1 MIQKTSKVHQTNN
14 FLFKSLNKEQLK
26 AVKHVYGP
34 LLVVAGA
41 GSGKTKA
48 LTHRIANLIENN
60 SIDPH
65 NILAVTFTNKA
76 AKEMKARLEV
86 LLAQELAFNQFGQPW
101 STLKEIDQNQLRT
114 NVHQE
119 RLQDLWIGTFH
130 SLFSRLLRYDIEKYN
145 DPEGLKW
152 TRQFSIYDETDSKT
166 LVKEIVSQDMNLDPK
181 RFDPKKIKRAISNAK
196 NQCFTSNDL
205 EEKADNHFDKIVA
218 DAYKRYRI
226 SLSKNNA
233 LDFDDLLLLP
243 VFLLRQNDVVRDYWH
258 KRFQHILVDE
268 YQDTN
273 RTQYELI
280 KLITAGNTEP
290 TKFCNWEDRS
300 IFVVGDADQSIY
312 SFRAADFRILIGF
325 QEDFKNSC
333 NNEEKASLVKLEEN
347 YRSCSNILN
356 AANSL
361 IENNTERIDKVLR
374 ATKEKGELL
383 KLLSCDDE
391 ISEAEAITNKLKS
404 LNNSN
409 QKPIWRNFAIL
420 YRTRAQSRVLEESL
434 VRWRI
439 PYTIFGGLRFYDRR
453 EIKDAIAYLKV
464 LVNSAD
470 NVSLLRIINVPRRG
484 IGKTTIQKLNN
495 LSDRLNI
502 PLWEVLNDKQSLEE
516 TIGKSSKGI
525 NKFTE
530 LMNGLMCYLENS
542 GPAQLLQLILEK
554 SGYLS
559 DLLVSNTEESEDRRN
574 NLQELINAAIQYE
587 EETENGD
594 VEGFLSSAALTT
606 DNDTKKNNPNSV
618 TLMTLHNSKGLEFQN
633 VFITGLEQG
642 LFPSH
647 RSIDTPSLL
656 EEERRLCYVG
666 ITRAKERVFLCH
678 ARERRLWGGLR
689 EATIPSIFLSEI
701 PEDLMDGEVPQTG
714 GASIRRDW
722 HLDRLTRVDRS
733 NSNEFIN
740 KPINAVRKLY
750 SGPSK
755 GKNWIVGDKLIH
767 SKFGKGEI
775 IHIFGSGEKISLA
788 VKFGEKGSKI
798 LDPRLAPIR
807 SLS

>member
-1 MIQKTSKVHQTNN
+1 MHQTNN
-14 FLFKSLNKEQLK
+14 FLFKSLNNEQLQ
-26 AVKHVYGP
+26 AVKHVFGP

-60 SIDPH
+60 AIDPY

-114 NVHQE
+114 NVYQD
-119 RLQDLWIGTFH
+119 RLKDLWIGTFH

-152 TRQFSIYDETDSKT
+152 TRQFSIYDETDSQT

-196 NQCFTSNDL
+196 NQCFTSNEL
-205 EEKADNHFDKIVA
+205 EEKADDHFEKIVA
-218 DAYKRYRI
+218 EAYKRYRI

-243 VFLLRQNDVVRDYWH
+243 VFLLRQNDFVRDYWH

-280 KLITAGNTEP
+280 KLITAGKTEP
-290 TKFCNWEDRS
+290 QKFQNWEDRS

-325 QEDFKNSC
+325 QEDFKNGC
-333 NNEEKASLVKLEEN
+333 NNEGKASLIKLEEN
-347 YRSCSNILN
+347 YRSSSNILN

-391 ISEAEAITNKLKS
+391 ISEAEAITSKLKS

-409 QKPIWRNFAIL
+409 QKPIWKNFAVL

-434 VRWRI
+434 VRWQI

-484 IGKTTIQKLNN
+484 IGKTTIQKLVD
-495 LSDRLNI
+495 LSNKFNI
-502 PLWEVLNDKQSLEE
+502 PLWEVLNDKQSIEE
-516 TIGKSSKGI
+516 TIGRSSKGI
-525 NKFTE
+525 SKFTE
-530 LMNGLMCYLENS
+530 LMNDLLCYLENS

-559 DLLVSNTEESEDRRN
+559 DLLNSGTEESEDRRN
-574 NLQELINAAIQYE
+574 NLQELINAATQYE

-594 VEGFLSSAALTT
+594 AEGFLSTAALTT

-647 RSIDTPSLL
+647 RSVDTPSLL

-666 ITRAKERVFLCH
+666 ITRAKERVFLSH
-678 ARERRLWGGLR
+678 ARERRLWGGMR

-701 PEDLMDGEVPQTG
+701 PEDLIDGELPQTG

-722 HLDRLTRVDRS
+722 HLDRLTRVDRN

-755 GKNWIVGDKLIH
+755 GKSWIVGDKLIH

-788 VKFGEKGSKI
+788 VKFGDKGSKI

-807 SLS
+807 SIN

>member
-1 MIQKTSKVHQTNN
+1 MQKTNN
-14 FLFKSLNKEQLK
+14 FLFKSLNDEQLQ
-26 AVKHVYGP
+26 AVKHVHGP

-60 SIDPH
+60 SIDPY

-101 STLKEIDQNQLRT
+101 STLKEIDQNQLRA
-114 NVHQE
+114 NIHQE

-130 SLFSRLLRYDIEKYN
+130 SLFSRLLRYDIEKYS
-145 DPEGLKW
+145 DPEGLRW
-152 TRQFSIYDETDSKT
+152 SRQFSIYDETDSQT
-166 LVKEIVSQDMNLDPK
+166 LVKEIVSQDMHLDPK

-196 NQCFTSNDL
+196 NQCFTSNEL
-205 EEKADNHFDKIVA
+205 EEKANNQFEKIVA
-218 DAYKRYRI
+218 EAYKRYRV

-258 KRFQHILVDE
+258 KRFKHILVDE

-290 TKFCNWEDRS
+290 KNFCDWGDRS

-333 NNEEKASLVKLEEN
+333 ENEGKASLIKLEQN
-347 YRSCSNILN
+347 YRSSSNILN

-374 ATKEKGELL
+374 ATKEEGELL

-404 LNNSN
+404 LNNYN
-409 QKPIWRNFAIL
+409 QQPIWKNFAIL

-453 EIKDAIAYLKV
+453 EVKDAIAYLKV

-484 IGKTTIQKLNN
+484 IGKTTIQKLND
-495 LSDRLNI
+495 LSAKLNI

-516 TIGKSSKGI
+516 TIGRSSKGI

-530 LMNGLMCYLENS
+530 LMNELLCYLENS

-559 DLLVSNTEESEDRRN
+559 DLLASGAEESEDRRN
-574 NLQELINAAIQYE
+574 NLQELINAATQYE

-594 VEGFLSSAALTT
+594 AEGFLSTAALTT

-618 TLMTLHNSKGLEFQN
+618 TLMTLHNSKGLEFKN

-666 ITRAKERVFLCH
+666 ITRAKERVFLSH
-678 ARERRLWGGLR
+678 ARERRLWGGMR
-689 EATIPSIFLSEI
+689 ETTIPSIFLSEI
-701 PEDLMDGEVPQTG
+701 PEDLIDGELPQTG

-722 HLDRLTRVDRS
+722 HLDRLTRVDRN

-755 GKNWIVGDKLIH
+755 GKSWIVGDKIIH
-767 SKFGKGEI
+767 TKFGKGEI

-788 VKFGEKGSKI
+788 VKFGDKGSKI

-807 SLS
+807 GIHSNS

>member
-1 MIQKTSKVHQTNN
+1 MHQTNN
-14 FLFKSLNKEQLK
+14 FLFKSLNNEQLQ
-26 AVKHVYGP
+26 AVKHVFGP

-60 SIDPH
+60 AIDPY

-86 LLAQELAFNQFGQPW
+86 LLAQELAVNQFGQPW

-114 NVHQE
+114 NVYQH
-119 RLQDLWIGTFH
+119 RLKDLWIGTFH

-152 TRQFSIYDETDSKT
+152 TRQFSIYDETDSQT

-196 NQCFTSNDL
+196 NQCFTSNEL
-205 EEKADNHFDKIVA
+205 EEKAGDHFEKIVA
-218 DAYKRYRI
+218 EAYKRYRI

-243 VFLLRQNDVVRDYWH
+243 VFLLRQNDFVRDYWH

-280 KLITAGNTEP
+280 KLITAGNKEP
-290 TKFCNWEDRS
+290 QEFQNWEDRS

-325 QEDFKNSC
+325 QEDFKNGC
-333 NNEEKASLVKLEEN
+333 NNEGKASLIKLEEN
-347 YRSCSNILN
+347 YRSSSNILN

-391 ISEAEAITNKLKS
+391 ISEAEAITSKLKS

-409 QKPIWRNFAIL
+409 QNPIWKNFAVL

-434 VRWRI
+434 VRWQI

-484 IGKTTIQKLNN
+484 IGKTTIQKLVD
-495 LSDRLNI
+495 LSNKLNI
-502 PLWEVLNDKQSLEE
+502 PLWEVLNDKQSIEE
-516 TIGKSSKGI
+516 TIGRSSKGI
-525 NKFTE
+525 SKFTE
-530 LMNGLMCYLENS
+530 LMNDLLCYLDNS

-559 DLLVSNTEESEDRRN
+559 DLLNSGTEESEDRRN
-574 NLQELINAAIQYE
+574 NLQELINAATQYE

-594 VEGFLSSAALTT
+594 AEGFLSTAALTT

-647 RSIDTPSLL
+647 RSVDTPSLL

-666 ITRAKERVFLCH
+666 ITRAKERVFLSH
-678 ARERRLWGGLR
+678 ARERRLWGGMR

-701 PEDLMDGEVPQTG
+701 PEDLIDGELPQTG

-722 HLDRLTRVDRS
+722 HLDRLTRVDRN

-755 GKNWIVGDKLIH
+755 GKSWIVGDKLIH

-788 VKFGEKGSKI
+788 VKFGDKGSKI

-807 SLS
+807 SIN

>member
-1 MIQKTSKVHQTNN
+1 MNQTNN
-14 FLFKSLNKEQLK
+14 FLFKSLNNEQLQ
-26 AVKHVYGP
+26 AVKHVFGP

-60 SIDPH
+60 AIDPY

-114 NVHQE
+114 NVYQD
-119 RLQDLWIGTFH
+119 RLKDLWIGTFH

-152 TRQFSIYDETDSKT
+152 TRQFSIYDETDSQT

-196 NQCFTSNDL
+196 NQCFTSNEL
-205 EEKADNHFDKIVA
+205 EEKADDHFEKIVA
-218 DAYKRYRI
+218 EAYKRYRI

-243 VFLLRQNDVVRDYWH
+243 VFLLRQNDFVRDYWH

-280 KLITAGNTEP
+280 KLITAGKTEP
-290 TKFCNWEDRS
+290 QKFQNWEDRS

-325 QEDFKNSC
+325 QEDFKNGC
-333 NNEEKASLVKLEEN
+333 NNEGKASLIKLEEN
-347 YRSCSNILN
+347 YRSSSNILN

-391 ISEAEAITNKLKS
+391 ISEAEAITSKLKS

-409 QKPIWRNFAIL
+409 QKTIWKNFAIL

-434 VRWRI
+434 VRWQI

-484 IGKTTIQKLNN
+484 IGKTTIQKLVD
-495 LSDRLNI
+495 LSNKLNI
-502 PLWEVLNDKQSLEE
+502 PLWEVLNDKQSIEE
-516 TIGKSSKGI
+516 TIGRSSKGI
-525 NKFTE
+525 SKFTE
-530 LMNGLMCYLENS
+530 LMNDLLCYLENS

-559 DLLVSNTEESEDRRN
+559 DLLNSGTEESEDRRN
-574 NLQELINAAIQYE
+574 NLQELINAATQYE

-594 VEGFLSSAALTT
+594 AEGFLSTAALTT

-647 RSIDTPSLL
+647 RSVDTPSLL

-666 ITRAKERVFLCH
+666 ITRAKERVFLSH
-678 ARERRLWGGLR
+678 ARERRLWGGMR

-701 PEDLMDGEVPQTG
+701 PEDLIDGELPQTG

-722 HLDRLTRVDRS
+722 HLDRLTRVDRN

-755 GKNWIVGDKLIH
+755 GKSWIVGDKLIH

-788 VKFGEKGSKI
+788 VKFGDKGSKI

-807 SLS
+807 SMN

>member
-1 MIQKTSKVHQTNN
+1 MHQTNN
-14 FLFKSLNKEQLK
+14 FLFKSLNNEQLQ
-26 AVKHVYGP
+26 AVKHVFGP

-60 SIDPH
+60 AIDPY

-86 LLAQELAFNQFGQPW
+86 LLAQELAVNQFGQPW

-114 NVHQE
+114 NVYQD
-119 RLQDLWIGTFH
+119 RLKDLWIGTFH

-152 TRQFSIYDETDSKT
+152 TRQFSIYDETDSQT

-196 NQCFTSNDL
+196 NQCFTSNEL
-205 EEKADNHFDKIVA
+205 EEKAGDHFEKIVA
-218 DAYKRYRI
+218 EAYKRYRI

-243 VFLLRQNDVVRDYWH
+243 VFLLRQNDFVRDYWH

-280 KLITAGNTEP
+280 KLITAGKTEP
-290 TKFCNWEDRS
+290 QKFQNWEDRS

-325 QEDFKNSC
+325 QEDFKNGC
-333 NNEEKASLVKLEEN
+333 NNEGKASLIKLEEN
-347 YRSCSNILN
+347 YRSSSNILN

-391 ISEAEAITNKLKS
+391 ISEAEAITSKLKS

-409 QKPIWRNFAIL
+409 QKPIWKNFAVL

-434 VRWRI
+434 VRWQI

-484 IGKTTIQKLNN
+484 IGKTTIQKLVD
-495 LSDRLNI
+495 LSNKFNI
-502 PLWEVLNDKQSLEE
+502 PLWEVLNDKQSIEE
-516 TIGKSSKGI
+516 TIGRSSKGI
-525 NKFTE
+525 SKFTE
-530 LMNGLMCYLENS
+530 LMNDLLCYLENS

-559 DLLVSNTEESEDRRN
+559 DLLNSGTEESEDRRN
-574 NLQELINAAIQYE
+574 NLQELINAATQYE

-594 VEGFLSSAALTT
+594 VEGFLSTAALTT

-647 RSIDTPSLL
+647 RSVDTPSLL

-666 ITRAKERVFLCH
+666 ITRAKERVFLSH
-678 ARERRLWGGLR
+678 ARERRLWGGMR

-701 PEDLMDGEVPQTG
+701 PEDLIDGELPQTG

-722 HLDRLTRVDRS
+722 HLDRLTRVDRN

-755 GKNWIVGDKLIH
+755 GKSWIVGDKLIH

-788 VKFGEKGSKI
+788 VKFGDKGSKI

-807 SLS
+807 SIN

>member
-1 MIQKTSKVHQTNN
+1 MSQTNK
-14 FLFKSLNKEQLK
+14 FLFKSLNNQQLQ

-48 LTHRIANLIENN
+48 LTHRIANLIEGN
-60 SIDPH
+60 SIDPY

-86 LLAQELAFNQFGQPW
+86 LLAQELAFNQFGQPLT
-101 STLKEIDQNQLRT
+101 TLKEIDQNQLRT

-119 RLQDLWIGTFH
+119 RLQNLWIGTFH
-130 SLFSRLLRYDIEKYN
+130 SLFSRLLRYDIEKYT

-152 TRQFSIYDETDSKT
+152 TRQFSIYDETDSQT
-166 LVKEIVSQDMNLDPK
+166 LVKEIISQDMNLDPK
-181 RFDPKKIKRAISNAK
+181 RYDPKKIKRLISNAK
-196 NQCFTSNDL
+196 NQCLTSNDL
-205 EEKADNHFDKIVA
+205 FEKADNNFDKTVA

-226 SLSKNNA
+226 SLSKNNS

-243 VFLLRQNDVVRDYWH
+243 VFLLRQNDIVRDYWH
-258 KRFQHILVDE
+258 KRFKHILVDE

-290 TKFCNWEDRS
+290 KKFFNWEDRS

-325 QEDFKNSC
+325 QEDFKTSIKDNTKS
-333 NNEEKASLVKLEEN
+333 SLIKLEEN
-347 YRSCSNILN
+347 YRSSSNILD

-361 IENNTERIDKVLR
+361 IENNSERIDKVLK

-383 KLLSCDDE
+383 TLLSCDDE
-391 ISEAEAITNKLKS
+391 ISEAEAITNKIKS
-404 LNNSN
+404 LNNYN
-409 QKPIWRNFAIL
+409 QNPIWKNFAIL

-464 LVNSAD
+464 LVNSSD

-484 IGKTTIQKLNN
+484 IGKTTIQKLNE
-495 LSDRLNI
+495 LSNRLNI

-516 TIGKSSKGI
+516 TIGRSSKGI

-530 LMNGLMCYLENS
+530 VMNDLLCYLENS

-559 DLLVSNTEESEDRRN
+559 DLLSSGTEESEDRRN
-574 NLQELINAAIQYE
+574 NLQELINAATQYE
-587 EETENGD
+587 EETESGD
-594 VEGFLSSAALTT
+594 VEGFLSTAALTT

-666 ITRAKERVFLCH
+666 ITRAKERVFLSH
-678 ARERRLWGGLR
+678 ARERRLWGGMR

-701 PEDLMDGEVPQTG
+701 PEDLMDGELPQTG
-714 GASIRRDW
+714 GASIRRDF
-722 HLDRLTRVDRS
+722 HLDRLTRVDR
-733 NSNEFIN
+733 NNLNEFVN

-755 GKNWIVGDKLIH
+755 GKSWIVGDKLIH

-788 VKFGEKGSKI
+788 VKFGDKGSKI

-807 SLS
+807 YVS

>member
-1 MIQKTSKVHQTNN
+1 MHQTNN
-14 FLFKSLNKEQLK
+14 FLFKSLNNEQLQ
-26 AVKHVYGP
+26 AVKHVFGP

-60 SIDPH
+60 AIDPY

-114 NVHQE
+114 NVYQD
-119 RLQDLWIGTFH
+119 RLKDLWIGTFH

-152 TRQFSIYDETDSKT
+152 TRQFSIYDETDSQT

-196 NQCFTSNDL
+196 NQCFTSNEL
-205 EEKADNHFDKIVA
+205 EEKAGDHFEKIVA
-218 DAYKRYRI
+218 EAYKRYRI

-243 VFLLRQNDVVRDYWH
+243 VFLLRQNDFVRDYWH

-290 TKFCNWEDRS
+290 QKFQNWEDRS

-325 QEDFKNSC
+325 QEDFKNGC
-333 NNEEKASLVKLEEN
+333 NNEGKASLIKLEEN
-347 YRSCSNILN
+347 YRSSSNILN

-391 ISEAEAITNKLKS
+391 ISEAEAITSKLKS
-404 LNNSN
+404 LNKSN
-409 QKPIWRNFAIL
+409 QKPIWKNFAVL

-434 VRWRI
+434 VRWQI

-484 IGKTTIQKLNN
+484 IGKTTIQKLVD
-495 LSDRLNI
+495 LSNKFNI
-502 PLWEVLNDKQSLEE
+502 PLWEVLNDKQSIEE
-516 TIGKSSKGI
+516 TIGRSSKGI
-525 NKFTE
+525 SKFTD
-530 LMNGLMCYLENS
+530 LMNDLLCYLENS
-542 GPAQLLQLILEK
+542 GPAKLLQLILEK

-559 DLLVSNTEESEDRRN
+559 DLLNSGTEESEDRRN
-574 NLQELINAAIQYE
+574 NLQELINAATQYE

-594 VEGFLSSAALTT
+594 VEGFLSTAALTT

-647 RSIDTPSLL
+647 RSVDTPSLL

-666 ITRAKERVFLCH
+666 ITRAKERVFLSH
-678 ARERRLWGGLR
+678 ARERRLWGGMR

-701 PEDLMDGEVPQTG
+701 PEDLIDGELPQTG

-722 HLDRLTRVDRS
+722 HLDRLTRVDRN

-755 GKNWIVGDKLIH
+755 GKSWIVGDKLIH

-788 VKFGEKGSKI
+788 VKFGDKGSKI

-807 SLS
+807 SIN

>member
-1 MIQKTSKVHQTNN
+1 MHQTNN
-14 FLFKSLNKEQLK
+14 FLFKSLNNEQLQ
-26 AVKHVYGP
+26 AVKHVFGP

-60 SIDPH
+60 AIDPY

-114 NVHQE
+114 NVYQD
-119 RLQDLWIGTFH
+119 RLKDLWIGTFH

-152 TRQFSIYDETDSKT
+152 TRQFSIYDETDSQT

-196 NQCFTSNDL
+196 NQCFTSNEL
-205 EEKADNHFDKIVA
+205 EEKAGDHFEKIVA
-218 DAYKRYRI
+218 EAYKRYRI

-243 VFLLRQNDVVRDYWH
+243 VFLLRQNDFVRDYWH

-290 TKFCNWEDRS
+290 QKFQNWEDRS

-325 QEDFKNSC
+325 QEDFKNGC
-333 NNEEKASLVKLEEN
+333 NNEEKASLIKLEEN
-347 YRSCSNILN
+347 YRSSSNILN

-391 ISEAEAITNKLKS
+391 ISEAEAITSKLKS

-409 QKPIWRNFAIL
+409 QKPIWKNFAVL

-434 VRWRI
+434 VRWQI

-484 IGKTTIQKLNN
+484 IGKTTIQKLVD
-495 LSDRLNI
+495 LSNKFNI
-502 PLWEVLNDKQSLEE
+502 PLWEVLNDKQSIEE
-516 TIGKSSKGI
+516 TIGRSSKGI
-525 NKFTE
+525 SKFTE
-530 LMNGLMCYLENS
+530 LMNDLLCYLENS

-559 DLLVSNTEESEDRRN
+559 DLLNSGTEESEDRRN
-574 NLQELINAAIQYE
+574 NLQELINAATQYE

-594 VEGFLSSAALTT
+594 VEGFLSTAALTT

-647 RSIDTPSLL
+647 RSVDTPSLL

-666 ITRAKERVFLCH
+666 ITRAKERVFLSH
-678 ARERRLWGGLR
+678 ARERRLWGGMR

-701 PEDLMDGEVPQTG
+701 PEDLIDGELPQTG

-722 HLDRLTRVDRS
+722 HLDRLTRVDRN

-755 GKNWIVGDKLIH
+755 GKSWIVGDKLIH

-788 VKFGEKGSKI
+788 VKFGDKGSKI

-807 SLS
+807 SIN

>member
-1 MIQKTSKVHQTNN
+1 MNQTNN
-14 FLFKSLNKEQLK
+14 FLFNSLNNEQLQ
-26 AVKHVYGP
+26 AVKHVFGP

-60 SIDPH
+60 AIDPY

-86 LLAQELAFNQFGQPW
+86 LLAKELAFNQFGQPW

-114 NVHQE
+114 NVYQD
-119 RLQDLWIGTFH
+119 RLKDLWIGTFH

-152 TRQFSIYDETDSKT
+152 TRQFSIYDETDSQT

-196 NQCFTSNDL
+196 NQCFTSNEL
-205 EEKADNHFDKIVA
+205 EEKADDHFEKIVA
-218 DAYKRYRI
+218 EAYKRYRI

-243 VFLLRQNDVVRDYWH
+243 VFLLRQNDFVRDYWH

-280 KLITAGNTEP
+280 KLITAGKTEP
-290 TKFCNWEDRS
+290 QKFQNWEDRS

-325 QEDFKNSC
+325 QEDFKNGC
-333 NNEEKASLVKLEEN
+333 NNEEKASLIKLEEN
-347 YRSCSNILN
+347 YRSSSNILN

-391 ISEAEAITNKLKS
+391 ISEAEAITSKLKS

-409 QKPIWRNFAIL
+409 QKTIWKNFAIL

-434 VRWRI
+434 VRWQI

-484 IGKTTIQKLNN
+484 IGKTTIQKLVD
-495 LSDRLNI
+495 LSNKLNI
-502 PLWEVLNDKQSLEE
+502 PLWEVLNDKQSIEE
-516 TIGKSSKGI
+516 TIGRSSKGI
-525 NKFTE
+525 SKFTE
-530 LMNGLMCYLENS
+530 LMNDLLCYLENS

-559 DLLVSNTEESEDRRN
+559 DLLNSGTEESEDRRN
-574 NLQELINAAIQYE
+574 NLQELINAATQYE

-594 VEGFLSSAALTT
+594 AEGFLSTAALTT

-647 RSIDTPSLL
+647 RSVDTPSLL

-666 ITRAKERVFLCH
+666 ITRAKERVFLSH
-678 ARERRLWGGLR
+678 ARERRLWGGMR

-701 PEDLMDGEVPQTG
+701 PEDLIDGELPQTG

-722 HLDRLTRVDRS
+722 HLDRLTRVDRN

-755 GKNWIVGDKLIH
+755 GKSWIVGDKLIH

-788 VKFGEKGSKI
+788 VKFGDKGSKI

-807 SLS
+807 SMN

>member
-1 MIQKTSKVHQTNN
+1 MNQTNN
-14 FLFKSLNKEQLK
+14 FLFKSLNNEQLQ
-26 AVKHVYGP
+26 AVKHVFGP

-60 SIDPH
+60 SIDPY

-114 NVHQE
+114 NVYQD
-119 RLQDLWIGTFH
+119 RLKDLWIGTFH

-152 TRQFSIYDETDSKT
+152 TRQFSIYDETDSQT

-196 NQCFTSNDL
+196 NQCFTSNEL
-205 EEKADNHFDKIVA
+205 EEKAGDHFEKIVA
-218 DAYKRYRI
+218 EAYKRYRI

-243 VFLLRQNDVVRDYWH
+243 VFLLRQNDFVRDYWH

-280 KLITAGNTEP
+280 KLITAGKTEP
-290 TKFCNWEDRS
+290 QKFQNWEDRS

-325 QEDFKNSC
+325 QEDFKNGC
-333 NNEEKASLVKLEEN
+333 NNEEKASLIKLEEN
-347 YRSCSNILN
+347 YRSSSNILN

-391 ISEAEAITNKLKS
+391 ISEAEAITSKLKS
-404 LNNSN
+404 LNKSN
-409 QKPIWRNFAIL
+409 QKPIWKNFAVL

-434 VRWRI
+434 VRWQI

-484 IGKTTIQKLNN
+484 IGKTTIQKLVD
-495 LSDRLNI
+495 LSNKLNI
-502 PLWEVLNDKQSLEE
+502 PLWEVLNDKQSIEE
-516 TIGKSSKGI
+516 TIGRSSKGI
-525 NKFTE
+525 SKFTE
-530 LMNGLMCYLENS
+530 LMNDLLCYLENS

-559 DLLVSNTEESEDRRN
+559 DLLNSGTEESEDRRN
-574 NLQELINAAIQYE
+574 NLQELINAATQYE

-594 VEGFLSSAALTT
+594 VEGFLSTAALTT

-647 RSIDTPSLL
+647 RSVDTPSLL

-666 ITRAKERVFLCH
+666 ITRAKERVFLSH
-678 ARERRLWGGLR
+678 ARERRLWGGMR

-701 PEDLMDGEVPQTG
+701 PEDLIDGELPQTG

-722 HLDRLTRVDRS
+722 HLDRLTRVDRN

-755 GKNWIVGDKLIH
+755 GKSWIVGDKLIH

-788 VKFGEKGSKI
+788 VKFGDKGSKI

-807 SLS
+807 SIN

>member
-1 MIQKTSKVHQTNN
+1 MHQTNN
-14 FLFKSLNKEQLK
+14 FLFKSLNNEQLQ
-26 AVKHVYGP
+26 AVKHVFGP

-60 SIDPH
+60 AIDPY

-114 NVHQE
+114 NVYQH
-119 RLQDLWIGTFH
+119 RLKDLWIGTFH

-152 TRQFSIYDETDSKT
+152 TRQFSIYDETDSQT

-196 NQCFTSNDL
+196 NQCFTSNEL
-205 EEKADNHFDKIVA
+205 EEKAGDHFEKIVA
-218 DAYKRYRI
+218 EAYKRYRI

-243 VFLLRQNDVVRDYWH
+243 VFLLRQNDFVRDYWH

-290 TKFCNWEDRS
+290 QKFQNWEDRS

-325 QEDFKNSC
+325 QEDFKNGC
-333 NNEEKASLVKLEEN
+333 NNEEKASLIKLEEN
-347 YRSCSNILN
+347 YRSSSNILN

-391 ISEAEAITNKLKS
+391 ISEAEAITSKLKS

-409 QKPIWRNFAIL
+409 QKPIWKNFAVL

-434 VRWRI
+434 VRWQI

-484 IGKTTIQKLNN
+484 IGKTTIQKLVD
-495 LSDRLNI
+495 LSNKLNI
-502 PLWEVLNDKQSLEE
+502 PLWEVLNDKQSIEE
-516 TIGKSSKGI
+516 TIGRSSKGI
-525 NKFTE
+525 SKFTE
-530 LMNGLMCYLENS
+530 LMNDLLCYLENS

-559 DLLVSNTEESEDRRN
+559 DLLNSGTEESEDRRN
-574 NLQELINAAIQYE
+574 NLQELINAATQYE

-594 VEGFLSSAALTT
+594 VEGFLSTAALTT

-647 RSIDTPSLL
+647 RSVDTPSLL

-666 ITRAKERVFLCH
+666 ITRAKERVFLSH
-678 ARERRLWGGLR
+678 ARERRLWGGMR

-701 PEDLMDGEVPQTG
+701 PEDLIDGELPQTG

-722 HLDRLTRVDRS
+722 HLDRLTRVDRN

-755 GKNWIVGDKLIH
+755 GKSWIVGDKLIH

-788 VKFGEKGSKI
+788 VKFGDKGSKI

-807 SLS
+807 SIN

>member
-1 MIQKTSKVHQTNN
+1 MHQTNN
-14 FLFKSLNKEQLK
+14 FLFKSLNNEQLQ
-26 AVKHVYGP
+26 AVKHVFGP

-60 SIDPH
+60 AIDPY

-114 NVHQE
+114 NVYQD
-119 RLQDLWIGTFH
+119 RLKDLWIGTFH

-152 TRQFSIYDETDSKT
+152 TRQFSIYDETDSQT

-196 NQCFTSNDL
+196 NQCFTSNEL
-205 EEKADNHFDKIVA
+205 EEKAGDHFEKIVA
-218 DAYKRYRI
+218 EAYKRYRI

-243 VFLLRQNDVVRDYWH
+243 VFLLRQNDFVRDYWH

-290 TKFCNWEDRS
+290 QKFQNWEDRS

-325 QEDFKNSC
+325 QEDFKNGC
-333 NNEEKASLVKLEEN
+333 NNEGKASLIKLEEN
-347 YRSCSNILN
+347 YRSSSNILN

-391 ISEAEAITNKLKS
+391 ISEAEAITSKLKS

-409 QKPIWRNFAIL
+409 QKPIWKNFAVL

-434 VRWRI
+434 VRWQI

-484 IGKTTIQKLNN
+484 IGKTTIQKLVD
-495 LSDRLNI
+495 LSNKLNI
-502 PLWEVLNDKQSLEE
+502 PLWEVLNDKQSIEE
-516 TIGKSSKGI
+516 TIGRSSKGI
-525 NKFTE
+525 SKFTE
-530 LMNGLMCYLENS
+530 LMNDLLCYLENS

-559 DLLVSNTEESEDRRN
+559 DLLNSGTEESEDRRN
-574 NLQELINAAIQYE
+574 NLQELINAATQYE

-594 VEGFLSSAALTT
+594 VEGFLSTAALTT

-647 RSIDTPSLL
+647 RSVDTPSLL

-666 ITRAKERVFLCH
+666 ITRAKERVFLSH
-678 ARERRLWGGLR
+678 ARERRLWGGMR

-701 PEDLMDGEVPQTG
+701 PEDLIDGELPQTG

-722 HLDRLTRVDRS
+722 HLDRLTRVDRN

-755 GKNWIVGDKLIH
+755 GKSWIVGDKLIH

-788 VKFGEKGSKI
+788 VKFGDKGSKI

-807 SLS
+807 SIN

>member
-1 MIQKTSKVHQTNN
+1 
-14 FLFKSLNKEQLK
+14 
-26 AVKHVYGP
+26 
-34 LLVVAGA
+34 VAGA

-60 SIDPH
+60 SIDPY

-101 STLKEIDQNQLRT
+101 TTLKEIDQNQLRT

-119 RLQDLWIGTFH
+119 RLQNLWIGTFH
-130 SLFSRLLRYDIEKYN
+130 SLFSRLLRYDIEKYT
-145 DPEGLKW
+145 DPEGLSW
-152 TRQFSIYDETDSKT
+152 TRQFSIYDETDSQT
-166 LVKEIVSQDMNLDPK
+166 LVKEIISQDMNLDPK
-181 RFDPKKIKRAISNAK
+181 RYDPKKIKRLISNAK
-196 NQCFTSNDL
+196 NQCLTSNDL
-205 EEKADNHFDKIVA
+205 LKKADNNFDKTVA
-218 DAYKRYRI
+218 EAYKRYRI
-226 SLSKNNA
+226 SLSKNNS

-243 VFLLRQNDVVRDYWH
+243 VFLLRQNDIVRNYWH
-258 KRFQHILVDE
+258 KRFKHILVDE

-290 TKFCNWEDRS
+290 KKFFNWEDRS

-325 QEDFKNSC
+325 QEDFKTSI
-333 NNEEKASLVKLEEN
+333 KDDTKSSLIKLEEN
-347 YRSCSNILN
+347 YRSSSNILD

-361 IENNTERIDKVLR
+361 IENNSERIDKVLK

-383 KLLSCDDE
+383 TLLSCDDE
-391 ISEAEAITNKLKS
+391 ISEAEAITNKIKS
-404 LNNSN
+404 LNNYN
-409 QKPIWRNFAIL
+409 QNPIWKNFAIL

-464 LVNSAD
+464 LVNSSD

-484 IGKTTIQKLNN
+484 IGKTTIQKLNE
-495 LSDRLNI
+495 LSNRLNI

-516 TIGKSSKGI
+516 TIGRSSKGI

-530 LMNGLMCYLENS
+530 VMNDLLCYLENS

-559 DLLVSNTEESEDRRN
+559 DLLSSGTEESEDRRN
-574 NLQELINAAIQYE
+574 NLQELINAATQYE
-587 EETENGD
+587 EETESGD
-594 VEGFLSSAALTT
+594 VEGFLSTAALTT

-666 ITRAKERVFLCH
+666 ITRAKARVFLSH
-678 ARERRLWGGLR
+678 ARERRLWGGMR

-701 PEDLMDGEVPQTG
+701 PEDLMDGEIPQTG

-722 HLDRLTRVDRS
+722 HLDRLTRVDR
-733 NSNEFIN
+733 NNLNEFVN

-755 GKNWIVGDKLIH
+755 GKSWIVGDMLIH

-788 VKFGEKGSKI
+788 VKFGDKGSKI

-807 SLS
+807 YVS

>member
-1 MIQKTSKVHQTNN
+1 MNQTNN
-14 FLFKSLNKEQLK
+14 FLFNSLNNEQLQ
-26 AVKHVYGP
+26 AVKHVFGP

-60 SIDPH
+60 AIDPY

-114 NVHQE
+114 NVYQD
-119 RLQDLWIGTFH
+119 RLKDLWIGTFH

-152 TRQFSIYDETDSKT
+152 TRQFSIYDETDSQT

-196 NQCFTSNDL
+196 NQCFTSNEL
-205 EEKADNHFDKIVA
+205 EEKADDHFAKIVA
-218 DAYKRYRI
+218 EAYKRYRI

-243 VFLLRQNDVVRDYWH
+243 VFLLRQNDFVRDYWH

-280 KLITAGNTEP
+280 KLITAGKTEP
-290 TKFCNWEDRS
+290 QKFQNWEDRS

-325 QEDFKNSC
+325 QEDFKNGC
-333 NNEEKASLVKLEEN
+333 NNEGKVSLIKLEEN
-347 YRSCSNILN
+347 YRSSSNILN

-391 ISEAEAITNKLKS
+391 ISEAEAITSKLKS

-409 QKPIWRNFAIL
+409 QKTIWKNFAIL

-434 VRWRI
+434 VRRQI

-484 IGKTTIQKLNN
+484 IGKTTIQKLVD
-495 LSDRLNI
+495 LSNKLNI
-502 PLWEVLNDKQSLEE
+502 PLWEVLNDKQSIEE
-516 TIGKSSKGI
+516 TIGRSSKGI
-525 NKFTE
+525 SKFTE
-530 LMNGLMCYLENS
+530 LMNDLLCYLENS

-559 DLLVSNTEESEDRRN
+559 DLLNSGTEESEDRRN
-574 NLQELINAAIQYE
+574 NLQELINAATQYE

-594 VEGFLSSAALTT
+594 AEGFLSTAALTT

-647 RSIDTPSLL
+647 RSVDTPSLL

-666 ITRAKERVFLCH
+666 ITRAKERVFLSH
-678 ARERRLWGGLR
+678 ARERRLWGGMR

-701 PEDLMDGEVPQTG
+701 PEDLIDGELPQTG

-722 HLDRLTRVDRS
+722 HLDRLTRVDRN

-755 GKNWIVGDKLIH
+755 GKSWIVGDKLIH

-788 VKFGEKGSKI
+788 VKFGDKGSKI

-807 SLS
+807 SMN

>member
-1 MIQKTSKVHQTNN
+1 MNQTNN
-14 FLFKSLNKEQLK
+14 FLFKSLNNEQLQ
-26 AVKHVYGP
+26 AVKHVFGP

-60 SIDPH
+60 AIDPY

-86 LLAQELAFNQFGQPW
+86 LLAKELAFNQFGQPW

-114 NVHQE
+114 NVYQD
-119 RLQDLWIGTFH
+119 RLKDLWIGTFH

-152 TRQFSIYDETDSKT
+152 TRQFSIYDETDSQT

-196 NQCFTSNDL
+196 NQCFTSNEL
-205 EEKADNHFDKIVA
+205 EEKADDHFEKIVA
-218 DAYKRYRI
+218 EAYKRYRI

-243 VFLLRQNDVVRDYWH
+243 VFLLRQNDFVRDYWH

-280 KLITAGNTEP
+280 KLITAGKTEP
-290 TKFCNWEDRS
+290 QKFQNWEDRS

-325 QEDFKNSC
+325 QEDFKNGC
-333 NNEEKASLVKLEEN
+333 NNEGKASLIKLEEN
-347 YRSCSNILN
+347 YRSSSNILN

-391 ISEAEAITNKLKS
+391 ISEAEAITSKLKS

-409 QKPIWRNFAIL
+409 QKTIWKNFAIL

-434 VRWRI
+434 VRWQI

-484 IGKTTIQKLNN
+484 IGKTTIQKLVD
-495 LSDRLNI
+495 LSNKLNI
-502 PLWEVLNDKQSLEE
+502 PLWEVLNDKQSIEE
-516 TIGKSSKGI
+516 TIGRSSKGI
-525 NKFTE
+525 SKFTE
-530 LMNGLMCYLENS
+530 LMNDLLCYLENS

-559 DLLVSNTEESEDRRN
+559 DLLNSGTEESEDRRN
-574 NLQELINAAIQYE
+574 NLQELINAATQYE

-594 VEGFLSSAALTT
+594 AEGFLSTAALTT

-647 RSIDTPSLL
+647 RSVDTPSLL

-666 ITRAKERVFLCH
+666 ITRAKERVFLSH
-678 ARERRLWGGLR
+678 ARERRLWGGMR

-701 PEDLMDGEVPQTG
+701 PEDLIDGELPQTG

-722 HLDRLTRVDRS
+722 HLDRLTRVDRN

-755 GKNWIVGDKLIH
+755 GKSWIVGDKLIH

-788 VKFGEKGSKI
+788 VKFGDKGSKI

-807 SLS
+807 SMN

>member
-1 MIQKTSKVHQTNN
+1 MHQTNN
-14 FLFKSLNKEQLK
+14 FLFKSLNNEQLQ
-26 AVKHVYGP
+26 AVKHVFGP

-60 SIDPH
+60 AIDPY

-86 LLAQELAFNQFGQPW
+86 LLAQELAINQFGQPW

-114 NVHQE
+114 NVYQD
-119 RLQDLWIGTFH
+119 RLKDLWIGTFH

-152 TRQFSIYDETDSKT
+152 TRQFSIYDETDSQT

-196 NQCFTSNDL
+196 NQCFTSNEL
-205 EEKADNHFDKIVA
+205 EEKAGDHFEKIVA
-218 DAYKRYRI
+218 EAYKRYRI

-243 VFLLRQNDVVRDYWH
+243 VFLLRQNDFVRDYWH

-290 TKFCNWEDRS
+290 QKFQNWEDRS

-325 QEDFKNSC
+325 QEDFKNGC
-333 NNEEKASLVKLEEN
+333 DNEEKASLIKLEEN
-347 YRSCSNILN
+347 YRSSSNILN

-391 ISEAEAITNKLKS
+391 ISEAEAITSKLKS

-409 QKPIWRNFAIL
+409 QKPIWKNFAVL

-434 VRWRI
+434 VRWQI

-484 IGKTTIQKLNN
+484 IGKTTIQKLVD
-495 LSDRLNI
+495 LSNKLNI
-502 PLWEVLNDKQSLEE
+502 PLWEVLNDKQSIEE
-516 TIGKSSKGI
+516 TIGRSSKGI
-525 NKFTE
+525 SKFTE
-530 LMNGLMCYLENS
+530 LMNDLLCYLENS

-559 DLLVSNTEESEDRRN
+559 DLLNSGTEESEDRRN
-574 NLQELINAAIQYE
+574 NLQELINAATQYE

-594 VEGFLSSAALTT
+594 VEGFLSTAALTT

-647 RSIDTPSLL
+647 RSVDTPSLL

-666 ITRAKERVFLCH
+666 ITRAKERVFLSH
-678 ARERRLWGGLR
+678 ARERRLWGGMR

-701 PEDLMDGEVPQTG
+701 PEDLIDGELPQTG

-722 HLDRLTRVDRS
+722 HLDRLTRVDRN

-755 GKNWIVGDKLIH
+755 GKSWIVGDKLIH

-788 VKFGEKGSKI
+788 VKFGDKGSKI

-807 SLS
+807 SMN

>member
-1 MIQKTSKVHQTNN
+1 MPQTNN
-14 FLFKSLNKEQLK
+14 FLFKSLNNQQLQ

-48 LTHRIANLIENN
+48 LTHRIANLIEGN
-60 SIDPH
+60 SIDPY

-101 STLKEIDQNQLRT
+101 TTLKEIDQNQLRT

-119 RLQDLWIGTFH
+119 RLQNLWIGTFH
-130 SLFSRLLRYDIEKYN
+130 SLFSRLLRYDIEKYT

-152 TRQFSIYDETDSKT
+152 TRQFSIYDETDSQT
-166 LVKEIVSQDMNLDPK
+166 LVKEIISQDMNLDPK
-181 RFDPKKIKRAISNAK
+181 RYDPKKIKRLISNAK
-196 NQCFTSNDL
+196 NQCLTSNDL
-205 EEKADNHFDKIVA
+205 FEKADNNFDKTVA
-218 DAYKRYRI
+218 EAYKRYRI
-226 SLSKNNA
+226 SLSKNNS

-243 VFLLRQNDVVRDYWH
+243 VFLLRQNDIVRDYWH
-258 KRFQHILVDE
+258 KRFKHILVDE

-290 TKFCNWEDRS
+290 KKFFNWEDRS

-325 QEDFKNSC
+325 QEDFKTSINDNAES
-333 NNEEKASLVKLEEN
+333 SLIKLEEN
-347 YRSCSNILN
+347 YRSSSNILD

-361 IENNTERIDKVLR
+361 IENNSERIDKVLK

-383 KLLSCDDE
+383 TLLSCDDE
-391 ISEAEAITNKLKS
+391 ISEAEAITNKIKS
-404 LNNSN
+404 LNNYN
-409 QKPIWRNFAIL
+409 QNPIWKNFAIL

-464 LVNSAD
+464 LVNSSD

-484 IGKTTIQKLNN
+484 IGKTTIQKLNE
-495 LSDRLNI
+495 LSNRLNI

-516 TIGKSSKGI
+516 TIGRSSKGI

-530 LMNGLMCYLENS
+530 IMNDLLCYLENS

-559 DLLVSNTEESEDRRN
+559 DLLSSGTEESEDRRN
-574 NLQELINAAIQYE
+574 NLQELINAATQYE
-587 EETENGD
+587 EETESGD
-594 VEGFLSSAALTT
+594 VEGFLSTAALTT

-666 ITRAKERVFLCH
+666 ITRAKERVFLSH
-678 ARERRLWGGLR
+678 ARERRLWGGMR

-701 PEDLMDGEVPQTG
+701 PEDLMDGELPQTG

-722 HLDRLTRVDRS
+722 HLDRLTRVDR
-733 NSNEFIN
+733 NNPNEFVN

-755 GKNWIVGDKLIH
+755 GKSWIVGDMLIH

-788 VKFGEKGSKI
+788 VKFGDKGSKI

-807 SLS
+807 YVS

>member
-1 MIQKTSKVHQTNN
+1 MNQTNN
-14 FLFKSLNKEQLK
+14 FLFKSLNNEQLQ
-26 AVKHVYGP
+26 AVKHVFGP

-60 SIDPH
+60 AIDPY

-86 LLAQELAFNQFGQPW
+86 LLAKELAFNQFGQPW

-114 NVHQE
+114 NVYQD
-119 RLQDLWIGTFH
+119 RLKDLWIGTFH

-152 TRQFSIYDETDSKT
+152 TRQFSIYDETDSQT

-196 NQCFTSNDL
+196 NQCFTSNEL
-205 EEKADNHFDKIVA
+205 EEKADDHFEKIVA
-218 DAYKRYRI
+218 EAYKRYRI

-243 VFLLRQNDVVRDYWH
+243 VFLLRQNDFVRDYWH

-280 KLITAGNTEP
+280 KLITAGKTEP
-290 TKFCNWEDRS
+290 QKFQNWEDRS

-325 QEDFKNSC
+325 QEDFKNGC
-333 NNEEKASLVKLEEN
+333 NNEGKASLIKLEEN
-347 YRSCSNILN
+347 YRSSSNILN

-391 ISEAEAITNKLKS
+391 ISEAEAITSKLKS

-409 QKPIWRNFAIL
+409 QKTIWKNFAIL

-434 VRWRI
+434 VRWQI

-484 IGKTTIQKLNN
+484 IGKTTIQKLVD
-495 LSDRLNI
+495 LSNKLNI
-502 PLWEVLNDKQSLEE
+502 PLWEVLNDKQSIEE
-516 TIGKSSKGI
+516 TIGRSSKGI
-525 NKFTE
+525 SKFTE
-530 LMNGLMCYLENS
+530 LMNDLLCYLENS

-559 DLLVSNTEESEDRRN
+559 DLLNSGTEESEDRRN
-574 NLQELINAAIQYE
+574 NLQELINAATQYE

-594 VEGFLSSAALTT
+594 AEGFLSTAALTT

-647 RSIDTPSLL
+647 RSVDTPSLL

-666 ITRAKERVFLCH
+666 ITRAKERVFLSH
-678 ARERRLWGGLR
+678 ARERRLWGGMR

-701 PEDLMDGEVPQTG
+701 PEDLIDGELPQTG

-722 HLDRLTRVDRS
+722 HLDRLTRVDRN

-755 GKNWIVGDKLIH
+755 GKSWIVGDKLIH

-788 VKFGEKGSKI
+788 VKFGDKGSKI

-807 SLS
+807 YIS

>member
-1 MIQKTSKVHQTNN
+1 MPQTNN
-14 FLFKSLNKEQLK
+14 FLFKSLNNQQLQ

-48 LTHRIANLIENN
+48 LTHRIANLIEGN
-60 SIDPH
+60 SIDPY

-101 STLKEIDQNQLRT
+101 TTLKEIDQNQLRT

-119 RLQDLWIGTFH
+119 RLQNLWIGTFH
-130 SLFSRLLRYDIEKYN
+130 SLFSRLLRYDIEKYT

-152 TRQFSIYDETDSKT
+152 TRQFSIYDETDSQT
-166 LVKEIVSQDMNLDPK
+166 LVKEIISQDMNLDPK
-181 RFDPKKIKRAISNAK
+181 RYDPKKIKRLISNAK
-196 NQCFTSNDL
+196 NQCLTSNDL
-205 EEKADNHFDKIVA
+205 FEKADNNFDKTVA
-218 DAYKRYRI
+218 EAYKRYRI
-226 SLSKNNA
+226 SLSKNNS

-243 VFLLRQNDVVRDYWH
+243 VFLLRQNDIVRDYWH
-258 KRFQHILVDE
+258 KRFKHILVDE

-290 TKFCNWEDRS
+290 KKFFNWEDRS

-325 QEDFKNSC
+325 QEDFKTSINDDTKS
-333 NNEEKASLVKLEEN
+333 SLIKLEEN
-347 YRSCSNILN
+347 YRSSSNILD

-361 IENNTERIDKVLR
+361 IENNSERIDKVLK

-383 KLLSCDDE
+383 TLLSCDDE
-391 ISEAEAITNKLKS
+391 ISEAEAITNKIKS
-404 LNNSN
+404 LNNYN
-409 QKPIWRNFAIL
+409 QNPIWKNFAIL

-464 LVNSAD
+464 LVNSSD

-484 IGKTTIQKLNN
+484 IGKTTIQKLNE
-495 LSDRLNI
+495 LSNRLNI

-516 TIGKSSKGI
+516 TIGRSSKGI

-530 LMNGLMCYLENS
+530 IMNDLLCYLENS
-542 GPAQLLQLILEK
+542 GPARLLQLILEK

-559 DLLVSNTEESEDRRN
+559 DLLSSGTEESEDRRN
-574 NLQELINAAIQYE
+574 NLQELINAATQYE
-587 EETENGD
+587 EETESGD
-594 VEGFLSSAALTT
+594 VEGFLSTAALTT

-633 VFITGLEQG
+633 VFISGLEQG

-666 ITRAKERVFLCH
+666 ITRAKERVFLSH
-678 ARERRLWGGLR
+678 ARERRLWGGMR

-701 PEDLMDGEVPQTG
+701 PEDLMDGELPQTG

-722 HLDRLTRVDRS
+722 HLDRLTRVDR
-733 NSNEFIN
+733 NNPNEFVN

-755 GKNWIVGDKLIH
+755 GKSWIVGDMLIH

-788 VKFGEKGSKI
+788 VKFGDKGSKI

-807 SLS
+807 YVS

>member
-1 MIQKTSKVHQTNN
+1 
-14 FLFKSLNKEQLK
+14 
-26 AVKHVYGP
+26 
-34 LLVVAGA
+34 
-41 GSGKTKA
+41 
-48 LTHRIANLIENN
+48 
-60 SIDPH
+60 
-65 NILAVTFTNKA
+65 
-76 AKEMKARLEV
+76 MKARLEV
-86 LLAQELAFNQFGQPW
+86 LLAQELAFNHFGQPW
-101 STLKEIDQNQLRT
+101 TTLKEIDQNQLRT

-119 RLQDLWIGTFH
+119 RLQNLWIGTFH
-130 SLFSRLLRYDIEKYN
+130 SLFSRLLRYDIEKYT

-152 TRQFSIYDETDSKT
+152 TRQFSIYDETDSQT
-166 LVKEIVSQDMNLDPK
+166 LVKEIISQDMNLDPK
-181 RFDPKKIKRAISNAK
+181 RYDPKKIKRLISNAK
-196 NQCFTSNDL
+196 NQCLTSDDL
-205 EEKADNHFDKIVA
+205 FENANNNFDKTVA
-218 DAYKRYRI
+218 EAYKRYRI
-226 SLSKNNA
+226 SLSKNNS

-243 VFLLRQNDVVRDYWH
+243 VFLLRQNDIVRDYWH
-258 KRFQHILVDE
+258 KRFKHILVDE

-290 TKFCNWEDRS
+290 KKFFNWEDRS

-325 QEDFKNSC
+325 QEDFKTSI
-333 NNEEKASLVKLEEN
+333 KDDTKSSLIKLEEN
-347 YRSCSNILN
+347 YRSSSNILD

-361 IENNTERIDKVLR
+361 IENNSERIDKVLK

-391 ISEAEAITNKLKS
+391 ISEAEAITNKIKS
-404 LNNSN
+404 LNNYN
-409 QKPIWRNFAIL
+409 QNPIWKNFAIL

-464 LVNSAD
+464 LVNSSD

-484 IGKTTIQKLNN
+484 IGKTTIQKLNE
-495 LSDRLNI
+495 LSNRLNI

-516 TIGKSSKGI
+516 TIGRSSKGI

-530 LMNGLMCYLENS
+530 VMNDLLCYLENS

-559 DLLVSNTEESEDRRN
+559 DLLSSGTEESEDRRN
-574 NLQELINAAIQYE
+574 NLQELINAATQYE
-587 EETENGD
+587 EETESGD
-594 VEGFLSSAALTT
+594 VEGFLSTAALTT

-666 ITRAKERVFLCH
+666 ITRAKERVFLSH
-678 ARERRLWGGLR
+678 ARERRLWGGMR

-701 PEDLMDGEVPQTG
+701 PEDLMDGELPQTG

-722 HLDRLTRVDRS
+722 HLDRLTRVDR
-733 NSNEFIN
+733 NNPNEFVN

-755 GKNWIVGDKLIH
+755 GKSWIVGDKLIH

-788 VKFGEKGSKI
+788 VKFGDKGSKI

-807 SLS
+807 YVS